1 MATAPNL
8 PYSLQAQGFTGATGS
23 TPYKPATAEQ
33 AATLQSIYNDKSVTT
48 VPRTVSSNATAINVN
63 FDGTHN
69 NGLYPAKGGESPTN
83 IYELSKLQKAATG
96 ELNTIYMSGV
106 GAQTAPADTLNPLT
120 GNPAAEADISYWQ
133 ALPMNAGAAAT
144 NIVNDAFVK
153 LETRINAILADN
165 PNAEIALNLSGFS
178 RGGAQAVALANM
190 IDERGI
196 GPFKPGEV
204 RIANLLLL
212 DPVDQTNGAL
222 DTRPPTNV
230 DNTLVMVA
238 TGENRDIM
246 PAMVVSADA
255 RVIAVPVAHSG
266 LGGSYNPQG
275 TSAIALQKAKE
286 FLEAGG
292 SPVADIPDHLKPDW
306 EQMFIHNSG
315 VNANGALKLGAS
327 PTWETDEPNRRYE
340 GSSSS
345 DPSVQA
351 ALGKLPTYSSI
362 PIGDDGS
369 AAYTATYPDGK
380 VITKLTQDEK
390 IAEVQISIPQG
401 TGSVTTVYDAKGSLK
416 TTTTKST
423 DDDGNTLY
431 VTTQAD
437 GRITTRL
444 FNSAGNVI
452 EPTPLTASQDPT
464 NPSSIDAVNGADL
477 QSDQY
482 LNVIDIPAPALTN
495 HFTGGNAGGAYGA
508 GQLMG
513 FDVLPFNQSSSF
525 LTNADGDIVGEIN
538 ILPNGYHQIK
548 NLYGEAV
555 YVSDRDGS
563 RGDTLTQAQYEQ
575 ASAQPLPP
583 ETRGVLDDSQYRQA
597 AGAIGLMNSIIGLQ
611 SWSDMGGLQR
621 LAAVTSIYNAV
632 DSLSGGNALPG
643 NLGAAAGTLG
653 LLSALDQG
661 NMGSALYSGLSL
673 VENLTS
679 VAGVTNSGWVSLNMP
694 GGADFLP
701 GLGLVLALDSGDPV
715 AILAAAVN
723 FIPGWGQ
730 VASVVITLLGGLF
743 ADDDQPMLE
752 GRAHAEWDSAGNTMV
767 LTDQD
772 QEGGGATAAGWMNSL
787 VTGLQAQLANTK
799 DANGGSYALIPNLL
813 PAIGYQYDPD
823 GFNLAN
829 GAKGFLYLQWLDEN
843 GQSQTRYYDGQGS
856 RGDDSG
862 ETLAGDFMKHAQGA
876 IAPAWAVA
884 TTLAHWQQGQGINL
898 PDEDAGLPQ
907 ELSDGIHQSLQA
919 LSLTLPQLPALQNT
933 LIDIDGDGYL
943 EQTQWL
949 ASNQQVLAIDSNGD
963 GQIGAGELLSLS
975 GNALSSLSWL
985 DANKDRLLNA
995 SDPAFAALR
1004 LWIDVNSDGK
1014 SSGETQTLSQAGI
1027 SAIDFGSNPP
1037 AVVRTDGSRT
1047 TLTAQTLQG
1056 EVLGVSYQSVTGGV
1070 LQLDEQKNAAAIAT
1084 LHAVNTRQFDGQA
1097 NHIRGGVLD
1106 AAGSLGV
1113 TASVAAGDSRLG
1125 SSTAFTV
1132 TTQSLQSSA
1141 VLGAGD
1147 ARIQSGAAGS
1157 AQTGQGAGST
1167 QSTSGAA
1174 QVRSNAL
1181 AFIPT
1186 GATSPGP
1193 QLREATAAMVR
1204 SAEGSL
1210 LGAGASVTPLVAL
1223 AAGALASTASA
1234 ATAVVAVTSSSLP
1247 TAVAG
1252 VNSSAPESGTSS
1264 ASIAWQTWDG
1274 SRAGVAAPGPHTP
1287 ELAGAASPAAP
1298 SQSSASG
1305 ASGNANSVYA
1315 SNQAPAHDGWAQ
1327 AAINSGANGVL
1338 GAGQAAAS
1346 PSSASPP
1353 SLSSSSSLTSGTSAA
1368 APTAELVLDFPR
1380 VQGEQ
1385 AQATEDIGLR
1395 FLASALLANDSTLN
1409 ASARPGEPS
1418 LRITAVF
1425 APVHGSVSLQVNA
1438 QGATELVFV
1447 PEANY
1452 HGPASF
1458 GYTVSDS
1465 YGLSSNASVT
1475 LQVGAINDAPV
1486 TRGETASGD
1495 EDTALLF
1502 TAASLLAND
1511 VDVDSAV
1518 DGDVLRITRV
1528 GLAEHGQVFLQADGV
1543 IRFVPD
1549 ANYNGPARFSYWV
1562 GDRDPAQIAAGQGYE
1577 TAASV
1582 SLTVLAVNDLPVVT
1596 GEVMDSDEDVVLDI
1610 NPALLLA
1617 NDTDVDTAPTN
1628 DGNAAPAQVLSITAV
1643 GSAQHGSIVLLA
1655 DGTLRFTPEANYF
1668 GAAGF
1673 SYTVDDGNGGQ
1684 VVGQVVLNLAPVN
1697 DAPDVLGETLSFNED
1712 AIQTITQAQLLA
1724 NDSDVDNPHTALRIV
1739 AVDNAT
1745 HGTVALNPDG
1755 SIRFAPAADY
1765 FGPAQFTYTVSDG
1778 VGGFTIGTASLD
1790 IAPVNDAP
1798 RLAGEI
1804 TTLDEDTQA
1813 RFSIAALLANDT
1825 DVDNLHSEL
1834 RITAVAISPESA
1846 TNGSVQIVAGEIVFT
1861 PTLNFNGAASFSYT
1875 VSDGVGGSS
1884 QASVSLNFTP
1894 VNDAPVANSELVWGK
1909 RNVSY
1914 TLSQAALLANDT
1926 DVESPG
1932 SLQISAISNVQH
1944 GTAVLHAN
1952 GSVSFTPD
1960 VGYAGRGSF
1969 DYLVRDPDGATST
1982 ATAQID
1988 FSRVNLTPTTTN
2000 DSFIGYEDVAFS
2012 ITQAQ
2017 LLVNDTDAD
2026 NAAADLRIT
2035 AVAGAQNGSVSLDGN
2050 GTVRFVPTA
2059 NFYGTASFTYQVS
2072 DGDGGHTWAM
2082 AQLNVQSVNDA
2093 PIIEDIWYG
2102 RPIYGTSAQHVGYDE
2117 SGAPVYANL
2126 AVTSES
2132 HARSLLAGGQL
2143 QGHSGSYY
2151 QNGQLR
2157 PVGFDNLDAT
2167 NSDGESGLMDDTY
2180 RQNGGVVAYDPDG
2193 NSAQI
2198 SFSVSSTPQH
2208 GHAWANMYTS
2218 ATAPNMIDHTQ
2229 AAPYWVG
2236 AAGAWQY
2243 YSNRGDGF
2251 TGADAFTITATDS
2264 GGATASTAVY
2274 PTHIGSS
2281 IGGGGKKPVTLDLDG
2296 NGLQYVGLDDS
2307 QAYFDVNNDGWRERL
2322 AWVSAGDALLV
2333 RDIGAD
2339 RVIDR
2344 FDEISFT
2351 SYLAGARTDLEGLV
2365 AFDSNRDGLL
2375 SRLDARW
2382 HEFGTWQDA
2391 NGDGKSDAGEFQTL
2405 DDIGIVQVGLSS
2417 DQQLRQVDGVTE
2429 FGQSRFTW
2437 ADGRTGAVGDVALPV
2452 DLADTLPAVTPAA
2465 TPQLTPEHM
2474 ALLMVQMINTVTA
2487 AQDNLPL
2494 ANIPIQDAQDTQQA
2508 LLATQAQWEQVAQS
2522 QVVPAGGA
2530 SA

>member
-1 MATAPNL
+1 MRGFKYIHPTDLKLLGSL
-8 PYSLQAQGFTGATGS
+8 PSNQVQPWR
-23 TPYKPATAEQ
+23 TPDGPQVDRDINDIYRGINANPQRQEQYERDRVPEFIQEFRQFFDRIFKP
-33 AATLQSIYNDKSVTT
+33 
-48 VPRTVSSNATAINVN
+48 R
-63 FDGTHN
+63 
-69 NGLYPAKGGESPTN
+69 
-83 IYELSKLQKAATG
+83 
-96 ELNTIYMSGV
+96 
-106 GAQTAPADTLNPLT
+106 
-120 GNPAAEADISYWQ
+120 AEAEGIEGVSNQ
-133 ALPMNAGAAAT
+133 LALMGDRP
-144 NIVNDAFVK
+144 IV
-153 LETRINAILADN
+153 LA
-165 PNAEIALNLSGFS
+165 LSP
-178 RGGAQAVALANM
+178 
-190 IDERGI
+190 D
-196 GPFKPGEV
+196 
-204 RIANLLLL
+204 
-212 DPVDQTNGAL
+212 DPSLAL
-222 DTRPPTNV
+222 DTLT
-230 DNTLVMVA
+230 A
-238 TGENRDIM
+238 QH
-246 PAMVVSADA
+246 AA
-255 RVIAVPVAHSG
+255 RVERAVEWQKVLREKFGDDVSLYQMPDGLVVVVNSENEPVGSVSVDASG
-266 LGGSYNPQG
+266 VVMRGLDGGSV
-275 TSAIALQKAKE
+275 AIGEGAQVQIN
-286 FLEAGG
+286 
-292 SPVADIPDHLKPDW
+292 SPPVF
-306 EQMFIHNSG
+306 E
-315 VNANGALKLGAS
+315 AS
-327 PTWETDEPNRRYE
+327 P
-340 GSSSS
+340 GQS
-345 DPSVQA
+345 DPTDS
-351 ALGKLPTYSSI
+351 
-362 PIGDDGS
+362 GS
-369 AAYTATYPDGK
+369 A
-380 VITKLTQDEK
+380 
-390 IAEVQISIPQG
+390 
-401 TGSVTTVYDAKGSLK
+401 
-416 TTTTKST
+416 
-423 DDDGNTLY
+423 
-431 VTTQAD
+431 
-437 GRITTRL
+437 
-444 FNSAGNVI
+444 
-452 EPTPLTASQDPT
+452 
-464 NPSSIDAVNGADL
+464 DAVNGADH
-477 QSDQY
+477 QSDNY
-482 LNVIDIPAPALTN
+482 LHVIDIPAPALAN
-495 HFTGGNAGGAYGA
+495 HFAGGNAGGAYGA

-513 FDVLPFNQSSSF
+513 FDVLPFSGSSSF

-538 ILPNGYHQIK
+538 ILPSGYHQIK
-548 NLYGEAV
+548 NLFGEAV
-555 YVSDRDGS
+555 YVSDRDDT
-563 RGDTLTQAQYEQ
+563 RGQTLTQAQYEQ
-575 ASAQPLPP
+575 A
-583 ETRGVLDDSQYRQA
+583 QYSQA
-597 AGAIGLMNSIIGLQ
+597 AGAVGLMNSIIGLQ
-611 SWSDMGGLQR
+611 QWGDMGDLQR
-621 LAAVTSIYNAV
+621 VAAIASIYNVV
-632 DSLSGGNALPG
+632 DKLTGGTLPSDFG
-643 NLGAAAGTLG
+643 GAASVLG
-653 LLSALDQG
+653 LLNALDQG
-661 NMGSALYSGLSL
+661 NIGSAMVSGISAVNFFADDMASKAIGSALGMEAAN
-673 VENLTS
+673 V
-679 VAGVTNSGWVSLNMP
+679 V
-694 GGADFLP
+694 P
-701 GLGLVLALDSGDPV
+701 GLNLLLALDSGDPV
-715 AILAAAVN
+715 SILAAAVN

-772 QEGGGATAAGWMNSL
+772 QEGGGATAAGWMSSL

-898 PDEDAGLPQ
+898 PDEEAGLPQ

-949 ASNQQVLAIDSNGD
+949 ASNQQMLAIDSNGD
-963 GQIGAGELLSLS
+963 DQIGAGELLSLS

-1047 TLTAQTLQG
+1047 TLTAQTLTG
-1056 EVLGVSYQSVTGGV
+1056 DILGVSYQSVTGGV

-1132 TTQSLQSSA
+1132 TTQSLQSST

-1181 AFIPT
+1181 AFIPL
-1186 GATSPGP
+1186 GATSSGP

-1252 VNSSAPESGTSS
+1252 VNSSAPESGSS
-1264 ASIAWQTWDG
+1264 ATPIAWQTWDG

-1338 GAGQAAAS
+1338 GAGQTAGS
-1346 PSSASPP
+1346 PLPSSASPP
-1353 SLSSSSSLTSGTSAA
+1353 PLSSSSSLTSGTSAA
-1368 APTAELVLDFPR
+1368 APAAELLLDFPR

-1385 AQATEDIGLR
+1385 ALVTEDIGLR

-1458 GYTVSDS
+1458 GYTVSDQF
-1465 YGLSSNASVT
+1465 GLSSNASVT
-1475 LQVGAINDAPV
+1475 LQVGAVNDAPV

-1495 EDTALLF
+1495 EDHALLF

-1798 RLAGEI
+1798 RLAGES

-1926 DVESPG
+1926 DMESPG

-1960 VGYAGRGSF
+1960 AGYAGRGSF

-2251 TGADAFTITATDS
+2251 TGTDAFTITATDS

-2274 PTHIGSS
+2274 TTHIGSS

-2307 QAYFDVNNDGWRERL
+2307 QVYFDVNNDGWRERL

-2382 HEFGTWQDA
+2382 QEFGAWQDV
-2391 NGDGKSDAGEFQTL
+2391 NGDGVSAPGEFRGL
-2405 DDIGIVQVGLSS
+2405 DEIGIVQVGLTS
-2417 DQQLRQVDGVTE
+2417 DQQFRQVDGVTE

-2474 ALLMVQMINTVTA
+2474 ALLMVQMINTATA